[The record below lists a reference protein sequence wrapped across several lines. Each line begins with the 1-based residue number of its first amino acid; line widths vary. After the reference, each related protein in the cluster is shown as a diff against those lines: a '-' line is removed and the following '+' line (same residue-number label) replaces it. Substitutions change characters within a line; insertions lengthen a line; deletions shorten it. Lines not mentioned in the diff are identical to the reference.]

1 MKDKPLLALVI
12 IWLLVAVVVIGV
24 KMLIVPHLNIEKPPV
39 QIVSE
44 NPDERSVVTYTE
56 GNDSA
61 GALGDYDATG
71 EYVFFSYSE
80 RTAVVDAY
88 DLDGNFAFRI
98 HLENKDNGGIRIRCQ
113 DELLYVD
120 SKYNNVFVFDG
131 DTLIRQMTNQE
142 AREHGYAGSF
152 FTEPSK
158 TVAQRWLRFY
168 RLNDDGSLGPALNL
182 PISVTADYYKF
193 VVPFVAI
200 PVVWIMVVIRERR
213 KEQQKAGSV

>member
-71 EYVFFSYSE
+71 EYVFFSYSD

-120 SKYNNVFVFDG
+120 SKYHNVFVFDG
-131 DTLIRQMTNQE
+131 DTLIRQMTYQE
-142 AREHGYAGSF
+142 AREEGFKGSF
-152 FTEPSK
+152 FSERSK
-158 TVAQRWLRFY
+158 TVTQRWGRFY
-168 RLNDDGSLGPALNL
+168 RLNEDGSLGSAIKL
-182 PISVTADYYKF
+182 PVVVSVDYYKY
-193 VVPFVAI
+193 VVPFVLI
-200 PVVWIMVVIRERR
+200 PVLWIGIAVRDGR
-213 KEQQKAGSV
+213 KKRNITTV

>member
-71 EYVFFSYSE
+71 EYVFFSYSD

-120 SKYNNVFVFDG
+120 SKYHNVFVFDG
-131 DTLIRQMTNQE
+131 DTLIRQMTYQE
-142 AREHGYAGSF
+142 AMEEGYKGSF
-152 FTEPSK
+152 FSERSK
-158 TVAQRWLRFY
+158 TVTQRWGRFY
-168 RLNDDGSLGPALNL
+168 RLNEDGSLGSAIKL
-182 PISVTADYYKF
+182 PVVVSVDYYKY
-193 VVPFVAI
+193 VVPFVLI
-200 PVVWIMVVIRERR
+200 PVLWIGIAVRDGR
-213 KEQQKAGSV
+213 KKRNITTV

>member
-71 EYVFFSYSE
+71 EYVFFSYSD

-120 SKYNNVFVFDG
+120 SKYHNVFVFDG
-131 DTLIRQMTNQE
+131 DTLIRQMTYQE
-142 AREHGYAGSF
+142 AREEGFKGSF
-152 FTEPSK
+152 FSERSK
-158 TVAQRWLRFY
+158 TVTQRWGRFY
-168 RLNDDGSLGPALNL
+168 RLNEDGSLGSAIKL
-182 PISVTADYYKF
+182 PVVVSVDYYKY
-193 VVPFVAI
+193 VVPFVLI
-200 PVVWIMVVIRERR
+200 PVLWIGIAVRDGR
-213 KEQQKAGSV
+213 KKRNVTTV